1 MWMLGTAK
9 PGRRHTDAQLAIPTL
24 GQIQEKNKMEKYGVE
39 IDPKK
44 VADAKKKK
52 AGEKTASVN
61 DPNVNVPKD
70 DNEGTEPFEKK
81 PEDD

>member
-1 MWMLGTAK
+1 
-9 PGRRHTDAQLAIPTL
+9 
-24 GQIQEKNKMEKYGVE
+24 MEKYGVE